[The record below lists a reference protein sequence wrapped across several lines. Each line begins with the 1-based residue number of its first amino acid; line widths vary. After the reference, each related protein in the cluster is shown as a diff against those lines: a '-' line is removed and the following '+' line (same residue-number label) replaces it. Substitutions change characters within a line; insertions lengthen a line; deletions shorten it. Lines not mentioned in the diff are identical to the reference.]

1 MFDRALPTFAIF
13 FEKYPFDYQV
23 LQQKYPE
30 KWKEIETLQT
40 QAGAAKDDATLEQI
54 NQQIQNLEFSLYL
67 QSLSEQNAQLA
78 QVMQKLVTSNC
89 DFLKLSSA
97 ELDCLMKEI
106 VDITIDKY
114 KDKNLIKVFEQMG
127 GSGFETFFRELFD
140 MNKTSLKL

>member
-1 MFDRALPTFAIF
+1 M
-13 FEKYPFDYQV
+13 
-23 LQQKYPE
+23 
-30 KWKEIETLQT
+30 QT
-40 QAGAAKDDATLEQI
+40 QAGEAKDDATLEQI

-78 QVMQKLVTSNC
+78 QVMQKLVASNC
-89 DFLKLSSA
+89 DFSKLSSV

-140 MNKTSLKL
+140 MNKPSLKL

>member
-13 FEKYPFDYQV
+13 FEKYPFDYQA

-40 QAGAAKDDATLEQI
+40 QAGEAKDDATLEQI

-78 QVMQKLVTSNC
+78 QVMQKLVASNC
-89 DFLKLSSA
+89 DFSALSST

>member
-1 MFDRALPTFAIF
+1 MFDRALPTFVIF
-13 FEKYPFDYQV
+13 FEKYPFDYQA
-23 LQQKYPE
+23 LQQQYPE

-40 QAGAAKDDATLEQI
+40 QAGEAKDGATLEQI

-78 QVMQKLVTSNC
+78 QVMQKLVASNC
-89 DFLKLSSA
+89 NFSALSSA

-140 MNKTSLKL
+140 MSKTFLKL

>member
-13 FEKYPFDYQV
+13 FEKYPFDYQA

-40 QAGAAKDDATLEQI
+40 QAGEAKDDATLEKI

-78 QVMQKLVTSNC
+78 QVMQKLVASNC
-89 DFLKLSSA
+89 DFSKLSSA

-140 MNKTSLKL
+140 MSKTSLKL

>member
-13 FEKYPFDYQV
+13 FEKYPFDYQA
-23 LQQKYPE
+23 LQQQYPG
-30 KWKEIETLQT
+30 KWEEIEALQT
-40 QAGAAKDDATLEQI
+40 QAGEAKDDATLEQI

-78 QVMQKLVTSNC
+78 QVMQKLVASNC
-89 DFLKLSSA
+89 DFSKLSSA

-140 MNKTSLKL
+140 MSKTSLKL

>member
-1 MFDRALPTFAIF
+1 MFDRALPTFCDF
-13 FEKYPFDYQV
+13 FLKNILLIIKV

-89 DFLKLSSA
+89 DF
-97 ELDCLMKEI
+97 
-106 VDITIDKY
+106 
-114 KDKNLIKVFEQMG
+114 
-127 GSGFETFFRELFD
+127 
-140 MNKTSLKL
+140 